1 MGKRTDCRL
10 SEPKFEHFMQLLG
23 FGRLQKQHCF
33 VEMHVFLCI
42 SISCAREGEKINS
55 VIMSHFGIIH
65 KA

>member
-1 MGKRTDCRL
+1 
-10 SEPKFEHFMQLLG
+10 MQLLG

-33 VEMHVFLCI
+33 VEMHVFRCI
-42 SISCAREGEKINS
+42 SISYAREGEKINS

>member
-1 MGKRTDCRL
+1 
-10 SEPKFEHFMQLLG
+10 MQLLG

-42 SISCAREGEKINS
+42 SISYAREGEKN
-55 VIMSHFGIIH
+55 IMSHFGIIH